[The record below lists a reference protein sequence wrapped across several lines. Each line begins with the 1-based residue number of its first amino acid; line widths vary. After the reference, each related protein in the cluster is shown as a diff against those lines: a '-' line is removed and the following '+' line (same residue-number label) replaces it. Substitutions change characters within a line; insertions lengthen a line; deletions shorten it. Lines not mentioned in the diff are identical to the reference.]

1 MLSYCVKQRKV
12 TDCVPGSE
20 QYVKTKNG
28 RNAMKC
34 QCVECGITKFRFLK
48 AGPSVTH
55 DKSKNEIQ
63 GSGFDE
69 LIVKGLA
76 SGAKGLFNLGR
87 KGASEAIKSDAAK
100 KKFKEIGQ
108 KYLDQ
113 VIDSVTDDVS
123 KRIAGKG
130 KKGKGVAQ
138 AARQAYGTG
147 VDIHKA
153 IGKLPKPK
161 SGWTLPGHKYTG
173 PYNDLENQVR
183 YDNQGNILEIY
194 DKPTGKTDA
203 IAMQHDVDYSNCK
216 DDKKCK
222 HQSDKKMVRALDAVP
237 WKERQWGHWLARNT
251 INTKRKLGLGSA
263 QSPRSGYKSKKK
275 NPKFSVARKTSR

>member
-1 MLSYCVKQRKV
+1 MKSYCVKQRKV
-12 TDCVPGSE
+12 TDCVPGSG
-20 QYVKTKNG
+20 QYVKTKSG

-34 QCVECGITKFRFLK
+34 QCVECGITKLRFVK
-48 AGPSVTH
+48 GST
-55 DKSKNEIQ
+55 K

-87 KGASEAIKSDAAK
+87 RGASQAIKSDAAK

-108 KYLDQ
+108 RYLDQ

-130 KKGKGVAQ
+130 KKGKGV
-138 AARQAYGTG
+138 
-147 VDIHKA
+147 DIHKA
-153 IGKLPKPK
+153 IGKLPNPK

-203 IAMQHDVDYSNCK
+203 IAMQHDVDYTICK

-222 HQSDKKMVRALDAVP
+222 HRADKKMVRALDAVP

-263 QSPRSGYKSKKK
+263 QVEKKTLK
-275 NPKFSVARKTSR
+275 I

>member
-1 MLSYCVKQRKV
+1 MTNCVA
-12 TDCVPGSE
+12 GSE

-28 RNAMKC
+28 RYAMKC
-34 QCVECGITKFRFLK
+34 KCSECGITKFRFISK
-48 AGPSVTH
+48 A
-55 DKSKNEIQ
+55 EIQ

-76 SGAKGLFNLGR
+76 SGAKVLFNLGR
-87 KGASEAIKSDAAK
+87 RGASQAIKSDAAK

-130 KKGKGVAQ
+130 
-138 AARQAYGTG
+138 

-161 SGWTLPGHKYTG
+161 GGWTLPGHKYTG

-183 YDNQGNILEIY
+183 YDNEGNFLEIY

-203 IAMQHDVDYSNCK
+203 IAMQHDVDYTICK

-222 HQSDKKMVRALDAVP
+222 HRADKRMVRALDAVP
-237 WKERQWGHWLARNT
+237 WNQRQWGHFFARNT
-251 INTKRKLGLGSA
+251 INTKRKLGLGTV
-263 QSPRSGYKSKKK
+263 KKK
-275 NPKFSVARKTSR
+275 TPKI

>member
-1 MLSYCVKQRKV
+1 MLSYCVKQRKR
-12 TDCVPGSE
+12 TECVPGSE
-20 QYVKTKNG
+20 QYVKPKNG

-34 QCVECGITKFRFLK
+34 QCVECGITKFKFL
-48 AGPSVTH
+48 
-55 DKSKNEIQ
+55 SKNEIQ

-76 SGAKGLFNLGR
+76 SGAKGLLNLGR
-87 KGASEAIKSDAAK
+87 KGASEAIKSKTAK

-123 KRIAGKG
+123 KRIAGSGYKG
-130 KKGKGVAQ
+130 RGVAQ
-138 AARQAYGTG
+138 ASGRG

-161 SGWTLPGHKYTG
+161 SGWTLPGHRYTG

-194 DKPTGKTDA
+194 DMPTGKTDA
-203 IAMQHDVDYSNCK
+203 IAMQHDVDYSICE

-222 HQSDKKMVRALDAVP
+222 HQADKKMVRALDAVP
-237 WKERQWGHWLARNT
+237 WKERQWGNWLARNT

-263 QSPRSGYKSKKK
+263 QVKKK
-275 NPKFSVARKTSR
+275 RPKFSIAQSPR

>member
-1 MLSYCVKQRKV
+1 MLSYCVKQRKM
-12 TDCVPGSE
+12 TNCVAGSE

-34 QCVECGITKFRFLK
+34 KCDECGITKFRFISK
-48 AGPSVTH
+48 A
-55 DKSKNEIQ
+55 EMQ

-87 KGASEAIKSDAAK
+87 RGASQAIKSDAAK

-108 KYLDQ
+108 RYLDQ

-130 KKGKGVAQ
+130 
-138 AARQAYGTG
+138 

-161 SGWTLPGHKYTG
+161 GGWTLPGHKYTG

-183 YDNQGNILEIY
+183 YDNEGNILEIY

-203 IAMQHDVDYSNCK
+203 IAMQHDVDYTICK

-222 HQSDKKMVRALDAVP
+222 HQADKKMVRALDAVP
-237 WKERQWGHWLARNT
+237 WNQRQWGHWLARNT
-251 INTKRKLGLGSA
+251 INTKRKLGLGS
-263 QSPRSGYKSKKK
+263 GKKK
-275 NPKFSVARKTSR
+275 TLKI

>member
-1 MLSYCVKQRKV
+1 MKSYCVKQRKR
-12 TDCVPGSE
+12 TECVAGSE

-34 QCVECGITKFRFLK
+34 QCAECGITKFKFL
-48 AGPSVTH
+48 
-55 DKSKNEIQ
+55 SKKEMQ

-69 LIVKGLA
+69 LIVNGLA

-87 KGASEAIKSDAAK
+87 RGASEAIKSEAAK
-100 KKFKEIGQ
+100 KKLKEIGQ

-130 KKGKGVAQ
+130 VAQ
-138 AARQAYGTG
+138 AARQASGRG

-173 PYNDLENQVR
+173 PYNDLENQVK

-194 DKPTGKTDA
+194 DMPTGRTDA
-203 IAMQHDVDYSNCK
+203 IAMQHDIDYSICK

-222 HQSDKKMVRALDAVP
+222 HRADKKMVRALDAVP

-251 INTKRKLGLGSA
+251 INTKRKLGLGT
-263 QSPRSGYKSKKK
+263 GKSKKK
-275 NPKFSVARKTSR
+275 TPKI